1 MEFLKNLFTSHDGEG
16 WSDFA
21 LIVMLWLA
29 IGVGVIFIMST
40 IGCYLMATNPVLGE
54 IFGGS
59 ILATSLIE
67 LYCYRISVLI
77 DDGKEH
83 HNHQKAF

>member
-1 MEFLKNLFTSHDGEG
+1 MKFSKNLFTLQDGAG
-16 WSDFA
+16 WCDFA

-29 IGVGVIFIMST
+29 IGVGGLFTISA
-40 IGCYLMATNPVLGE
+40 IGCYLMAANPVLGE

-59 ILATSLIE
+59 ILVIGLIE
-67 LYCYRISVLI
+67 LYYYRISVLV

-83 HNHQKAF
+83 YNH

>member
-1 MEFLKNLFTSHDGEG
+1 MKFLKNLLILQDGESWG
-16 WSDFA
+16 NFA
-21 LIVMLWLA
+21 LSVILWLA
-29 IGVGVIFIMST
+29 IGIGGLFT
-40 IGCYLMATNPVLGE
+40 ISAIGRYLMATNLILGE

-59 ILATSLIE
+59 ILAIGLIE

-83 HNHQKAF
+83 HNR